1 MVRWHSSGSI
11 AFASAVRRKAAKRSF
26 ALQTMVA
33 FNYAAHSWKNVAEL
47 LIGEVRCLRQTDGCY
62 LPLGTNGL
70 TVPRSGLLLSVANV
84 VRMAWRLSSHVWLN
98 QINRRQSATHTHTH
112 THTHTRARA
121 HTHTHTHK
129 HTHTLYP
136 RVPRRLSH
144 IDYMHKIYNIYN
156 TLSQHLCSSAA
167 FAM

>member
-1 MVRWHSSGSI
+1 MVRWLSSGTI

-70 TVPRSGLLLSVANV
+70 TVQRSGLLLSVANV
-84 VRMAWRLSSHVWLN
+84 VRMAWRLSS
-98 QINRRQSATHTHTH
+98 QCGSIKSIGANRPHAHTRTRTHTH
-112 THTHTRARA
+112 ARA
-121 HTHTHTHK
+121 HTHK
-129 HTHTLYP
+129 HT
-136 RVPRRLSH
+136 
-144 IDYMHKIYNIYN
+144 D
-156 TLSQHLCSSAA
+156 A
-167 FAM
+167 